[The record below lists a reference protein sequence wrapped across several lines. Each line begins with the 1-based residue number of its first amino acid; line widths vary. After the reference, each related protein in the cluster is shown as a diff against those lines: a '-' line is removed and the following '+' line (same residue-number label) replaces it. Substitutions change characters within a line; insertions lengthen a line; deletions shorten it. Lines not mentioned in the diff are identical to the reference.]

1 MNLIVRLIIAIV
13 ISVFTTEVNAQE
25 NYDIT
30 VIVEGVDNNNGQ
42 IFSGLYNTEADF
54 LEKRFKGMRS
64 NIGNNSCK
72 VIFKDIPAGIY
83 AVSIFHD
90 KNDNGKMDTNVIGIP
105 KEDYACSND
114 AYGFMGPPKWDD
126 AKFELYENILITLTL

>member
-13 ISVFTTEVNAQE
+13 ISVFNTAVNAQE

-30 VIVEGVDNNNGQ
+30 VIVKGVDNNNGQ
-42 IFSGLYNTEADF
+42 IFLGLYNTEADF

-72 VIFKDIPAGIY
+72 VTFKDIPAGIY

-90 KNDNGKMDTNVIGIP
+90 ENDNGKMDTNVIGIP

-126 AKFELYENILITLTL
+126 AKFELNENILITLTL